1 VSDLRADE
9 PRVAPVA
16 AATKPGPGSPPPLT
30 LLGRAYCHLCDEM
43 LAALAPL
50 AAAHGAAVT
59 VVDIDAPVHAHL
71 EAEWGERVPVLFAG
85 PPAAQNE
92 LCHWRL
98 DAGRVAAALAGRRAA
113 DVAPEAKIR

>member
-1 VSDLRADE
+1 MSGA
-9 PRVAPVA
+9 
-16 AATKPGPGSPPPLT
+16 GPGGGPVPGSVAGPALT

-50 AAAHGAAVT
+50 GAAHGAVVA
-59 VVDIDAPVHAHL
+59 VVDIDAPAHAHL

-85 PPAAQNE
+85 PPAAANE

-98 DAGRVAAALAGRRAA
+98 DASRVAAALAGNGAA
-113 DVAPEAKIR
+113 HVAPEAKIR